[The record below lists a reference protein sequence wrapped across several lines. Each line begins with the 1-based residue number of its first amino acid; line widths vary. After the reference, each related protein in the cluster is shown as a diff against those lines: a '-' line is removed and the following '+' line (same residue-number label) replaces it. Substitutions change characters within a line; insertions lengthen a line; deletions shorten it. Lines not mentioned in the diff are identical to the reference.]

1 MHVLVRRAALP
12 LALLG
17 SAIAAIP
24 AGAAPPPDPQTTNVP
39 YLAWRG
45 EHLRLVKCDTLISGE
60 GQTVDVLVE
69 DWSGADP
76 DRAKPTVVAGSAK
89 FFFDESRGLWCARST
104 LVSVKAGIAPSS
116 S

>member
-17 SAIAAIP
+17 SAIAAVP
-24 AGAAPPPDPQTTNVP
+24 AGAAPPDPQTTNVP

-45 EHLRLVKCDTLISGE
+45 EHIRLVKCDPLIQTE

-76 DRAKPTVVAGSAK
+76 DRAKPQVVAGSVQLLLRRVA
-89 FFFDESRGLWCARST
+89 
-104 LVSVKAGIAPSS
+104 
-116 S
+116 